1 MKYRYKNLYDNSVIE
16 FIQRITHR
24 TKADSTGRL
33 KKEKLK
39 EDLLKFKYVESKTKQ
54 GKEIEFKEFDFKQ
67 LISWKSWMIMK

>member
-16 FIQRITHR
+16 FIERITHR

-39 EDLLKFKYVESKTKQ
+39 EDLLKFKYVESETK
-54 GKEIEFKEFDFKQ
+54 KESEVEFKEFDFKQ
-67 LISWKSWMIMK
+67 LISWKSWKIMK

>member
-16 FIQRITHR
+16 FVERITHR

-39 EDLLKFKYVESKTKQ
+39 EDLLKFKYVESETKQ
-54 GKEIEFKEFDFKQ
+54 ETEVEFKEFDFKQ
-67 LISWKSWMIMK
+67 LISWKSWKIMK

>member
-1 MKYRYKNLYDNSVIE
+1 MKYRYKNFYDNSVIE

-39 EDLLKFKYVESKTKQ
+39 EDLLKFKYVESETKQ
-54 GKEIEFKEFDFKQ
+54 GKEVEFKEFDFKQ
-67 LISWKSWMIMK
+67 LISWKSWTIMK